1 MGCIYILWNTVNN
14 KAYVGQTKHDTPED
28 RIAAH
33 LGEPTYYRDH
43 TGKKVESKNQSRNPG
58 IAKDVEK
65 YGKDSFKWKILYEDI
80 PTESLDEY
88 EVMGMQAYDTIHP
101 NGYNKNRGP
110 VKLQHKHNPKL
121 LPPFVKGIE
130 KYEYSE
136 QYDEEYE
143 EEVVYDE
150 TYQDYTTNDP
160 WTDPDDGQYP
170 RKIYHVTEVTHRIWK
185 VYDEITEA
193 WYTIERSD
201 KSHSHE

>member
-14 KAYVGQTKHDTPED
+14 KVYVGQTKHDTPEN

-33 LGEPTYYRDH
+33 LA
-43 TGKKVESKNQSRNPG
+43 RNSE

-65 YGKDSFKWKILYEDI
+65 YGNDAFKWGILYENI
-80 PTESLDEY
+80 PTELLDHY
-88 EVMGMQAYDTIHP
+88 KVKGMQAYDTVHP

-110 VKLQHKHNPKL
+110 VKLQHKYNPKL

-130 KYEYSE
+130 KYAYSE

-150 TYQDYTTNDP
+150 TYQDYVTNYP

-193 WYTIERSD
+193 WYTIYNRA
-201 KSHSHE
+201 K

>member
-1 MGCIYILWNTVNN
+1 MGCIYILLNTVNN

-110 VKLQHKHNPKL
+110 VKLQHKCN
-121 LPPFVKGIE
+121 
-130 KYEYSE
+130 
-136 QYDEEYE
+136 
-143 EEVVYDE
+143 
-150 TYQDYTTNDP
+150 
-160 WTDPDDGQYP
+160 YP
-170 RKIYHVTEVTHRIWK
+170 QNLG
-185 VYDEITEA
+185 
-193 WYTIERSD
+193 S
-201 KSHSHE
+201 